1 MSIYVYSID
10 ECNQATC
17 TCVQR
22 SVKQYPCMNVN
33 LYENHFSFINDIQSY
48 IYSNCFVCT
57 KCDKIFPK
65 PYALSRHEKTC
76 NTNVKHKFPG
86 KVFQIPKT
94 VLRNYKTWVSVES
107 DDNCIFPLFCYVG
120 PGEFSISCYSE
131 SNAALQWTAEHV
143 PASISIASN
152 VPGYESAH
160 CFVTYGHS
168 KNLV

>member
-1 MSIYVYSID
+1 MNLIAIGCLFRCLALHEGEGDSRLERAGTAGFERYIQETSQAREDFCGVDSTELSLVEEHFSVSIYVYSID
-10 ECNQATC
+10 ECNQA

-94 VLRNYKTWVSVES
+94 VLRNYKTWV
-107 DDNCIFPLFCYVG
+107 
-120 PGEFSISCYSE
+120 FS
-131 SNAALQWTAEHV
+131 
-143 PASISIASN
+143 
-152 VPGYESAH
+152 
-160 CFVTYGHS
+160 
-168 KNLV
+168 